1 MILKPDGRRGLTLLT
16 KPTIYS
22 LNLSLIWE
30 VFVSVLRVTNSLT
43 TSSVPLVI
51 SCERFPLITKVST
64 PESVDFE
71 EIVPKFLFLLLF
83 SKTE

>member
-22 LNLSLIWE
+22 LNLSIE
-30 VFVSVLRVTNSLT
+30 VFLSVLRVTNSLT